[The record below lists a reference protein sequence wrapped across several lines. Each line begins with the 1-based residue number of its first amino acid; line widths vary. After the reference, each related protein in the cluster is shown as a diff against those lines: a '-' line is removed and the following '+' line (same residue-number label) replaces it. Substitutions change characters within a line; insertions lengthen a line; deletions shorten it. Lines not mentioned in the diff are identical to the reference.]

1 MSIERARDHD
11 EPFRWS
17 RIVVQGPA
25 SETFLQ
31 GQLSQDLSG
40 VDERGTWS
48 SLLDPN
54 SDVLATCYVSAI
66 DVGFAVLVARSLGE
80 IALARLRR
88 FHLRVDCSLA
98 LEDVAHGPYNTVGE
112 QIDQREP
119 GPAEFLGLSPQ
130 CYGDAF
136 VERTV
141 SFTKGCFTGQELV
154 ARLDAR
160 GSNVPWRFVYAQ
172 GPTLEDIDAFLRARG
187 PRDPSGPSGV
197 TSAVRRDG
205 GIDALGFI
213 HRSALADLDVRVA
226 HDEPVKVTVIA

>member
-1 MSIERARDHD
+1 MLRERY
-11 EPFRWS
+11 
-17 RIVVQGPA
+17 
-25 SETFLQ
+25 
-31 GQLSQDLSG
+31 
-40 VDERGTWS
+40 RG
-48 SLLDPN
+48 
-54 SDVLATCYVSAI
+54 
-66 DVGFAVLVARSLGE
+66 GFAVLVARSLGE

-119 GPAEFLGLSPQ
+119 GPAEFLGLAPQ

-172 GPTLEDIDAFLRARG
+172 GPTSEDIDAVLRAKG
-187 PRDPSGPSGV
+187 PQDPSGPSGV
-197 TSAVRRDG
+197 TSAVRRDS